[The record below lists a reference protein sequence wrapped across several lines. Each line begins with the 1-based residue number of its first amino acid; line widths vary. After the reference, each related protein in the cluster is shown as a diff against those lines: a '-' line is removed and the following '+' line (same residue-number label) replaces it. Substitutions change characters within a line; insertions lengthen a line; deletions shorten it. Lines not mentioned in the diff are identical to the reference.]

1 MIIDGATKLFILEA
15 ADGNS
20 VSVQDVYSRWKDWLL
35 LSDNSKWPQAFLGV
49 GGEDIDV
56 LAGTKIPLYA
66 FLTNGWRLRPREAT
80 HTLAITTGV
89 LLVEGGGD
97 PFVKTLGSFIVRINY
112 QQPVQAITVATGGGG
127 GASANDIAIA
137 VWAAVVDGSITAQE
151 SIRLMNSVLGG
162 RVSGAGSGT
171 ERFRDIANTKDRIIS
186 TVDSGGNRTNVTT
199 DLT

>member
-1 MIIDGATKLFILEA
+1 MIIDGATKLFVLEA
-15 ADGNS
+15 SDGNS
-20 VSVQDVYSRWKDWLL
+20 ISVQNVYSRWKDWVLL
-35 LSDNSKWPQAFLGV
+35 ADNSKWPQAFLGV

-66 FLTNGWRLRPREAT
+66 FLANGWRVRPREAT
-80 HTLAITTGV
+80 HTLNVTAGV

-97 PFVKTLGSFIVRINY
+97 PFVNTLGAFVVRINY

-127 GASANDIAIA
+127 GASANDIALA

-162 RVSGAGSGT
+162 RVTGAGSGT
-171 ERFRDIANTKDRIIS
+171 ERFRDLANTKDRIVS

>member
-1 MIIDGATKLFILEA
+1 MIIDGPSKLFIFEA
-15 ADGNS
+15 SDGNS
-20 VSVQDVYSRWKDWLL
+20 ISVQNVYSRWKDWVLL
-35 LSDNSKWPQAFLGV
+35 GDNSKWPQAFLGV

-66 FLTNGWRLRPREAT
+66 FLANGWRWRPREAT
-80 HTLAITTGV
+80 HTLNVTTGV

-97 PFVKTLGSFIVRINY
+97 PFVNTLGAFVVRINY

-127 GASANDIAIA
+127 GATPSDIALA

-162 RVSGAGSGT
+162 RVSGAGTGT
-171 ERFRDIANTKDRIIS
+171 ERFRDIANTKDRVVS
-186 TVDSGGNRTNVTT
+186 TVDSSGNRTNVTT